1 MAPGVDFQRGRPAD
15 GSAGDGVSVL
25 DYDEEFEE
33 LVVNGNYAFEWGVI
47 RCACMMSDG
56 KREDLKYKIMRVLQ
70 RQADGEWKVHR
81 AIWNDL
87 P

>member
-1 MAPGVDFQRGRPAD
+1 
-15 GSAGDGVSVL
+15 VSVV

-33 LVVNGNYAFEWGVI
+33 LVICGNHAFEWGLI
-47 RCACMMSDG
+47 RCVCMLGDG
-56 KREDLKYKIMRVLQ
+56 KRENLKFKVLRVLQ

-81 AIWNDL
+81 AIWNDM